1 MRSAGKSHFGIGW
14 WGPAPDWEQQ
24 GADWIR
30 DPSVNS
36 GTEIISSFVPPIAF
50 ATDKITVD
58 KFWKCIC
65 TILGEIE

>member
-14 WGPAPDWEQQ
+14 WGPPPDWEQQ

-36 GTEIISSFVPPIAF
+36 GTEIITSFLSPLAF
-50 ATDKITVD
+50 VTDKITVD
-58 KFWKCIC
+58 
-65 TILGEIE
+65 